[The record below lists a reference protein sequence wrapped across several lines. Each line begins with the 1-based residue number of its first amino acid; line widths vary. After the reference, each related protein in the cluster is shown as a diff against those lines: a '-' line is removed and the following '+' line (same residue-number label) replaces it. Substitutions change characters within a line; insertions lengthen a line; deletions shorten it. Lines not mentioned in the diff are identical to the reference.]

1 MRRLNSTVSTTAPL
15 GAPSRTG
22 GFTLVELMV
31 GLVVGLIVIG
41 GVISLYLTVVQG
53 SAYTT
58 REARLTQETRITMDF
73 ISADIRRAG
82 FSHPERIIVPE
93 DEERLP
99 INWFM
104 EDDRWLSIHDYDG
117 GTANCILV
125 SYDPTFLYDVDED
138 GWDDPDSGNFGDTP
152 PEPPAQYVFGYR
164 SNNGTVEMLTGGLTE
179 TTDCDDGT
187 WVELTDPDTTRV
199 TELSFDASGSSCM
212 KADADGDTHGPEYGD
227 TPCVSLGSDDGDVF
241 AESARVAVTLEA
253 EHANDDATRVNHSD
267 TVSVRNLRIFD

>member
-1 MRRLNSTVSTTAPL
+1 MLNHTRHASTPRRVRSAHRNA
-15 GAPSRTG
+15 

-82 FSHPERIIVPE
+82 FSHPERIIVPA

-125 SYDPTFLYDVDED
+125 TYDPTFLYDVTTADF
-138 GWDDPDSGNFGDTP
+138 DDP
-152 PEPPAQYVFGYR
+152 PPAQYVFGYR
-164 SNNGTVEMLTGGLTE
+164 SNNGTVEMLTGGLSG
-179 TTDCDDGT
+179 TTDCDAGT
-187 WVELTDPDTTRV
+187 WEPLTDPDTTRV
-199 TELSFDASGSSCM
+199 SELSFEASGSSCM
-212 KADADGDTHGPEYGD
+212 KVDVDGETHGPVYGD
-227 TPCVSLGSDDGDVF
+227 TPCASLGSDDGDVF
-241 AESARVAVTLEA
+241 AESARVTVTLEA
-253 EHANDDATRVNHSD
+253 KHANDDATRVNHSD